1 MAIIRSTAPRAR
13 AAISG
18 IDDDLVPHLPQRG
31 RAASSGVIIFMYLQ
45 DARSLT
51 AWKSTPGAALRSW
64 WIMPISVAT
73 STCRDVLTLAASTIS
88 PVDRILTR
96 SAGTA
101 PAVARY
107 SALVAQPHS
116 GWMYRS
122 ASGIGL
128 GLRGQLAAVD
138 PGVHVALAAPDRDV
152 VPAEHPPHVR
162 AEELVRAEQHR
173 GVGGDRADHLDRVGG
188 GAADVG
194 LGLHLGGGVDVGD
207 HDGAGVLAPSRPAT
221 GRRSANRPASS
232 RPRASGISTVLSGRE
247 DLGGLGHEVHA
258 AEDDRRLRRGG
269 RDPGQGQRIADVVGD
284 VLDLAAPGSCAPG

>member
-1 MAIIRSTAPRAR
+1 MESPGSRSSRTTATPPCAHWVLASSGAALGDQQHRQPGAARSGQRGGQPGDPGADDDDVGAGLPAGQQVPGSAVRGSFAAAALCRSRSSARRRRGPGRRSPGRRRPRR
-13 AAISG
+13 AA
-18 IDDDLVPHLPQRG
+18 P
-31 RAASSGVIIFMYLQ
+31 AASVSSFSGVIIFMYLQ

-51 AWKSTPGAALRSW
+51 ARKSTPGAALRSW

-73 STCRDVLTLAASTIS
+73 STCRDVLTRAASTIS
-88 PVDRILTR
+88 PVDRIFTR

-122 ASGIGL
+122 ASGLRL

-152 VPAEHPPHVR
+152 VPAEDAADVR
-162 AEELVRAEQHR
+162 AEELVGAEQHR
-173 GVGGDRADHLDRVGG
+173 GVGGDRPDHLDGVGR

-194 LGLHLGGGVDVGD
+194 L
-207 HDGAGVLAPSRPAT
+207 APSP
-221 GRRSANRPASS
+221 RRW
-232 RPRASGISTVLSGRE
+232 
-247 DLGGLGHEVHA
+247 
-258 AEDDRRLRRGG
+258 
-269 RDPGQGQRIADVVGD
+269 
-284 VLDLAAPGSCAPG
+284 C